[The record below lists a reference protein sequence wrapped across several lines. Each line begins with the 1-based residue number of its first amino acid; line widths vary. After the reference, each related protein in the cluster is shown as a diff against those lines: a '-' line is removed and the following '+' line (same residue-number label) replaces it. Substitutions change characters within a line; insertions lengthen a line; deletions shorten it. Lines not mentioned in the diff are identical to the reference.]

1 MEVAKAKGSDH
12 MTVVKQMDLY
22 KDEVEQEQLHKIKL
36 YIYPAWEAPI
46 GIFDE
51 DELLNLEAMM
61 VLCVRA

>member
-1 MEVAKAKGSDH
+1 